1 MWGVVVRAVRLVFGL
16 YLPVERA
23 RLIVAGLYHV
33 NWINVIPGS
42 FTLFF
47 FVPYLSLIFFIS
59 LVEKGWIPF
68 R

>member
-42 FTLFF
+42 LLFF
-47 FVPYLSLIFFIS
+47 PVPYLSLIFFIS